1 MQIDNERLQ
10 EIAKKFEL
18 DMVILFGSYARGH
31 ANPESDVDIAVRTKL
46 REPKA
51 ECGFPLFRPPACGGK
66 EGGFGERSEHD
77 WQWEFDLIRDLVF
90 ALDCGNLD
98 LVFINSADPL
108 LMFEIATDGI
118 PLYEADDGKFQD
130 FQIYAAKRHHDAF
143 KIYRLEQLYLEGKI
157 EEALL

>member
-1 MQIDNERLQ
+1 MQIDNEKLQ

-18 DMVILFGSYARGH
+18 VLIILFGSYARGH
-31 ANPESDVDIAVRTKL
+31 ANPESDVDIAVLTKL
-46 REPKA
+46 RE
-51 ECGFPLFRPPACGGK
+51 
-66 EGGFGERSEHD
+66 HD
-77 WQWEFDLIRDLVF
+77 WQEEVHRRGRLFDWEFDLIRDLVF

-98 LVFINSADPL
+98 IVFINSANPL

-118 PLYEADDGKFQD
+118 PLYEADEGKFQD